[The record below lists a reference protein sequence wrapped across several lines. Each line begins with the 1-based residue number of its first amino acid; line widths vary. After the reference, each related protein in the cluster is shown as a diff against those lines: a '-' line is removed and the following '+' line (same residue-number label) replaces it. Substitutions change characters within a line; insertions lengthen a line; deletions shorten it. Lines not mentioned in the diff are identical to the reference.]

1 MVQLYSILL
10 VDLTDSL
17 KLEILRLI
25 LNLVVEYDAGVRWE

>member
-10 VDLTDSL
+10 VDLTDS
-17 KLEILRLI
+17 LRLI